1 MADATKGL
9 TKYTPLM
16 LPLSVRPYCRNS
28 YTPFTTC
35 GVSRTKT
42 MAAISR
48 IRTDQEVA
56 RRPVNKQCMNDI
68 NSIHLLIESNS
79 PPPAANEFI
88 GGYRQI
94 CCLLVLFA
102 FLLFVWLCLVL
113 GVAGR
118 RPVVFKHYVWFFFFW
133 CCVWSFVC
141 FV

>member
-16 LPLSVRPYCRNS
+16 KPLSVRPYCRNS

-56 RRPVNKQCMNDI
+56 RRPVNKQSMNDI
-68 NSIHLLIESNS
+68 NSIHLLIESTS
-79 PPPAANEFI
+79 PTPAANEFF
-88 GGYRQI
+88 GGFCLF
-94 CCLLVLFA
+94 CCLSVLLA
-102 FLLFVWLCLVL
+102 FLLFVWLRPEM
-113 GVAGR
+113 GEAGR
-118 RPVVFKHYVWFFFFW
+118 RPEAF
-133 CCVWSFVC
+133 
-141 FV
+141 

>member
-79 PPPAANEFI
+79 PTPAPSFSHLRSHPCDQRDS
-88 GGYRQI
+88 G
-94 CCLLVLFA
+94 LH
-102 FLLFVWLCLVL
+102 
-113 GVAGR
+113 R
-118 RPVVFKHYVWFFFFW
+118 R
-133 CCVWSFVC
+133 SS
-141 FV
+141 